1 MSAVSA
7 DCEKIGA
14 CGCTHT
20 HAPTCASNWNLWQ
33 LCEHFW
39 PGKIWKLPSSVDDKC
54 VSVRGAM
61 INTLRR
67 PSVLMF
73 ALVMKV
79 RIRITSTRV
88 KRDCANVH
96 SCMGKDV
103 LNDSKWRQYWHLK
116 CKNYLWEVLKC
127 QASKISPA
135 SAFFPFRPGAIFM
148 SSINMELLVQLNY
161 ISIWSQGDAKFRCS
175 NYFSRNFSSI

>member
-1 MSAVSA
+1 M
-7 DCEKIGA
+7 KI
-14 CGCTHT
+14 
-20 HAPTCASNWNLWQ
+20 
-33 LCEHFW
+33 
-39 PGKIWKLPSSVDDKC
+39 VDDKC

-67 PSVLMF
+67 PSVLML

-103 LNDSKWRQYWHLK
+103 LNDSK
-116 CKNYLWEVLKC
+116 
-127 QASKISPA
+127 
-135 SAFFPFRPGAIFM
+135 
-148 SSINMELLVQLNY
+148 
-161 ISIWSQGDAKFRCS
+161 
-175 NYFSRNFSSI
+175 